1 MKNQLKMLITR
12 FNESTVTGNLKGEGS
27 IGKEK
32 KGNVK
37 KGNKTKHQ
45 LPN

>member
-1 MKNQLKMLITR
+1 MKNQLKTLITK
-12 FNESTVTGNLKGEGS
+12 FNERTITSNLKEEGS

-32 KGNVK
+32 QWKVK
-37 KGNKTKHQ
+37 KGNKKKHQ